1 MADTTTTGRRS
12 RCAAT
17 MRATFSSAAASAT
30 DVPPNFI
37 TIDIYETLAIKKGRP
52 RVNTTDLFWRIEIR
66 DALLGAS

>member
-1 MADTTTTGRRS
+1 
-12 RCAAT
+12 